1 MNNKGKIKAIKEKL
15 EGAFN
20 GIEKV
25 ETKINSKGEVTFK
38 YNFVKSIETFP
49 SDIDTIIDDG
59 IKSSKATIKFLK
71 GLKDENMD

>member
-1 MNNKGKIKAIKEKL
+1 MNNKEKIKAIKEKL
-15 EGAFN
+15 EGAY

-49 SDIDTIIDDG
+49 SDIDSIIDDG